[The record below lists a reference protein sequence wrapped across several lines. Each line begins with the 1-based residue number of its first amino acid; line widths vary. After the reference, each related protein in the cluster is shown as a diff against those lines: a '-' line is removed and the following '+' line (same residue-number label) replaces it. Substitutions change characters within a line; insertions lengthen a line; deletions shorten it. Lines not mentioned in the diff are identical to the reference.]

1 MEGLI
6 LDKTILRRLGN
17 GEIAAF
23 ERVGKRDSCCL
34 TGYHS
39 YPFGGLR
46 LIAIFG
52 QLSDFIN
59 ARAEIFQQESP
70 VRLGTD
76 ILIDAITADV
86 KRDVAHFAVLAGLY
100 QLDAAGGGFYFQKR
114 RDRVVVSRD
123 AGHHILV
130 FFLLARDAPDQ
141 KAGGVVGGWHF
152 SV

>member
-1 MEGLI
+1 MRYLIPLDSGLLRFGYDIFVLYADLFQRVGRAAGDQNIFKGGDAAAVRSRIFIYRQPAQRCAVQMKGLI

-23 ERVGKRDSCCL
+23 ERVGKRDGCCL

-59 ARAEIFQQESP
+59 ARA
-70 VRLGTD
+70 
-76 ILIDAITADV
+76 DV
-86 KRDVAHFAVLAGLY
+86 
-100 QLDAAGGGFYFQKR
+100 
-114 RDRVVVSRD
+114 
-123 AGHHILV
+123 
-130 FFLLARDAPDQ
+130 
-141 KAGGVVGGWHF
+141 
-152 SV
+152 